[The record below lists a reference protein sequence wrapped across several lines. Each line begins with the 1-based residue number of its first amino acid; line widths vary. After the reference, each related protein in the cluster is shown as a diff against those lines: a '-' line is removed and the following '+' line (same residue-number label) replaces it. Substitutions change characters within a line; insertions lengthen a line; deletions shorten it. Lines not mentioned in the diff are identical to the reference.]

1 MLEQNILNGISKAF
15 QSLFGAEVE
24 ADKLQ
29 LAPTRKDFEGSLT
42 FVTFPYGKISKKK
55 PEETGQLVGEYLKE
69 NLEEVSDF
77 NVVKGFLNLVITDS
91 VWVKRLAEIHNTLH
105 FGFAK
110 PNGQKVMVE
119 YSSPNTN
126 KPLHLGH
133 LRNNFL
139 GHSVSL
145 ILEGAG
151 YEVLKTNLVNDRG
164 IHICKS
170 MVAYQKFGNNETP
183 SEELKGDKLA
193 GKYYVRFDKELKK
206 YIKETALGLAKEKNL
221 EVNPVEFKQGID
233 KREKES
239 KENGTDFQLNDA
251 EKLTLA
257 EIKPLIAQAEKQAK
271 ESAPILL
278 EAKEMLQK
286 WERGDTEV
294 VELWKT
300 MNAWVYEGF
309 AKTYEAMGVE
319 FDKFYYESQTYL
331 LGKDIIDE
339 GLEKGIFFKKE
350 DGSVW
355 IDLTAEGLDEKLVLR
370 GDGTAVYMTQDMGTA
385 DQKYKDFP
393 MQKSVY
399 VIGNEQDY
407 HVKVLKLIM
416 QKLGRSY
423 ADGIYH
429 LSYGMVDLPSGK
441 MKSREGTVVD
451 ADDLIAEMI
460 QTARERTESLGKIDD
475 FTGEEASELYHTLA
489 LGALKYYLLR
499 VEPKKRM
506 LFNPEDSIDFQG
518 DTGVYIQYNHAKINA
533 ILRKAQKENIDYSP
547 KAYEGLKELANV
559 ESELVML
566 LADFPNKVIQ
576 AAEDYAPSVIASY
589 TYDVSRAYSR
599 LYSELSIFGETD
611 SKKKAFRIAISEQ
624 AARIIERALGLLG
637 VKAPERM

>member
-1 MLEQNILNGISKAF
+1 MLEQNILNGISNAF
-15 QSLFGAEVE
+15 QSLFGAELE
-24 ADKLQ
+24 AEKLQ

-42 FVTFPYGKISKKK
+42 FVTFPYGKTSKKK
-55 PEETGQLVGEYLKE
+55 PEETGQLIGEYLKE
-69 NLEEVSDF
+69 NLAEVSDF
-77 NVVKGFLNLVITDS
+77 NIVKGFLNLVITDS
-91 VWVKRLAEIHNTLH
+91 VWVKRLAEIQGESD

-110 PNGQKVMVE
+110 SNGQKVMVE

-151 YEVLKTNLVNDRG
+151 YEVLKANLVNDRG

-170 MVAYQKFGNNETP
+170 MVAYQKFGNDETP

-193 GKYYVRFDKELKK
+193 GKYYVMFDKEYKKEIAELSASLAQASGLKIRPIEYK
-206 YIKETALGLAKEKNL
+206 KEIS
-221 EVNPVEFKQGID
+221 Q
-233 KREKES
+233 REKEA
-239 KENGTDFQLNDA
+239 KENKQAF
-251 EKLTLA
+251 KLTDSEKQNA
-257 EIKPLIAQAEKQAK
+257 EAIKPLIERAEK
-271 ESAPILL
+271 EAPLML
-278 EAKEMLQK
+278 RAKEMLQK
-286 WERGDTEV
+286 WEQGDTEV
-294 VELWKT
+294 VDLWKT
-300 MNAWVYEGF
+300 MNSWVYDGF
-309 AKTYEAMGVE
+309 DKTYKAMGVE
-319 FDKFYYESQTYL
+319 FDKFYYESETYL
-331 LGKDIIDE
+331 FGKDIIDE
-339 GLEKGIFFKKE
+339 GLEKNIFFKKE

-355 IDLTAEGLDEKLVLR
+355 IDLTADGLDEKLVLR
-370 GDGTAVYMTQDMGTA
+370 GDGTAVYMTQDIGTA

-407 HVKVLKLIM
+407 HMKVLKLIM

-423 ADGIYH
+423 ADGMYH

-451 ADDLIAEMI
+451 ADDLIAEMV

-475 FTGEEASELYHTLA
+475 FTKEEASELYHILA

-533 ILRKAQKENIDYSP
+533 ILRKAQKDSIDYSP
-547 KAYEGLKELANV
+547 KTYEGLESLENV
-559 ESELVML
+559 ESTLVML
-566 LADFPNKVIQ
+566 LAEFPSKVIQ

-589 TYDVSRAYSR
+589 AYDVSRAYSR
-599 LYSELSIFGETD
+599 LYSELSIFGEID

-624 AARIIERALGLLG
+624 SAKMIERALGLLG